1 MKKIILLAIMIT
13 LGPITMSAQSFGIK
27 AGVNFADLNGSD
39 AEGLDSY
46 TSFHF
51 GVLKEWVIF
60 DNLSLQPELLYST
73 QGAKVDGTDDKF
85 KLNYINLPI
94 VLKFYLTDAFS
105 IHAGPQFGL
114 LLGETENVLPID
126 TKTFEY
132 GGAFGVDYALSNN
145 FFVQGRYNP
154 GFSEIA
160 DEVDIKNSV
169 IQISLGVTF

>member
-1 MKKIILLAIMIT
+1 MRKIILLAVMM
-13 LGPITMSAQSFGIK
+13 LGAVPLQAQSFGIK
-27 AGVNFADLNGSD
+27 AGINFADLNGSD

-46 TSFHF
+46 TSFHI
-51 GVLKEWVIF
+51 GMLKEWVIF
-60 DNLSLQPELLYST
+60 DNLSFQPELLYST

-85 KLNYINLPI
+85 KLNYLALPL

-114 LLGETENVLPID
+114 LIGETDNLVPID

-132 GGAFGVDYALSNN
+132 GGAFGIDYALSNS

-160 DEVDIKNSV
+160 EDVDIKNSV

>member
-1 MKKIILLAIMIT
+1 MRIIVLFAVIL
-13 LGPITMSAQSFGIK
+13 MSTVHSQAQSFGIK
-27 AGVNFADLNGSD
+27 GGVNFSDLKGTDAD
-39 AEGLDSY
+39 GLDSY
-46 TSFHF
+46 TSFHL
-51 GVLKEWVIF
+51 GILKEWVIF

-73 QGAKVDGTDDKF
+73 QGAKVDGAEDKF
-85 KLNYINLPI
+85 KLNYLTLPI
-94 VLKFYLTDAFS
+94 VLKFYMTDAFS

-114 LLGETENVLPID
+114 LLGETENLLPIE

-132 GGAFGVDYALSNN
+132 GGALGIEYALSNS

-160 DEVDIKNSV
+160 DDVDIKNSV